1 MTLLNDFF
9 HITATSSEGAAATY
23 TIALNPEHTIYK
35 AHFPGNPITPGVCIV
50 QIIGELLQQRT
61 ETSLSL
67 QKVTNLKFISPIS
80 PVDNPDLEV
89 SFADVSVSDSEVKAK
104 GSILAGEEMKTKFS
118 LVFNRK

>member
-1 MTLLNDFF
+1 MKLQNEMFNVVGGNADNVQIRLNAS
-9 HITATSSEGAAATY
+9 H
-23 TIALNPEHTIYK
+23 LIYQ

-50 QIIGELLQQRT
+50 KIIGELLQQRT

-89 SFADVSVSDSEVKAK
+89 SFADVSVSDCEVKAK